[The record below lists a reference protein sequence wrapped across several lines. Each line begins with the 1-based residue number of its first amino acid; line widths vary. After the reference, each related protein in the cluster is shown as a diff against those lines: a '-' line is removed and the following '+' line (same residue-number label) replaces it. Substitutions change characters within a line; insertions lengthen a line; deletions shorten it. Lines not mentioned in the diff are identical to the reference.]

1 MNIAAGDVIV
11 RGWEYDEVDVRA
23 EVYGS
28 ARTLDNLEL
37 RFEQDRDDV
46 VIRTQRERR
55 VPRRGWDR
63 GYLSERIVFTINV
76 PYHYHVRIN
85 ISAGQVDVDHID
97 GNVLVRNIPV
107 GY

>member
-11 RGWEYDEVDVRA
+11 RGWEYDEVGVRA

-28 ARTLDNLEL
+28 ARTLDNFEL
-37 RFEQDRDDV
+37 RFEQERDDV
-46 VIRTQRERR
+46 VIRTHRERR
-55 VPRRGWDR
+55 RPRWWERGHR
-63 GYLSERIVFTINV
+63 TERIVFTINV

-85 ISAGQVDVDHID
+85 IADGQVDVDHID
-97 GNVLVRNIPV
+97 GNVLVRTIPD